1 VDGAI
6 IILDL
11 ILGIERSFLE
21 KHPGEITT
29 MAFWEDKVLISGS
42 IDGRV
47 NVQELESQVDPTSE
61 GASQAEKKIPLRCQN
76 CQDRKIPVARVISSE
91 YGIAAAVDIEGNCRF
106 YDMIRQRKIAKVS
119 SLNQRESEARFVEN
133 KCKWRLL
140 PNVTYEVTSESFL
153 AVTQTPDVP
162 HPDGTVLCEK
172 DTFIPKKFTD
182 VKENLKSLGQI
193 AFESAEVPFYH

>member
-1 VDGAI
+1 
-6 IILDL
+6 LDL

-106 YDMIRQRKIAKVS
+106 YDMVRQRKIAKVS

-153 AVTQTPDVP
+153 AVT
-162 HPDGTVLCEK
+162 
-172 DTFIPKKFTD
+172 
-182 VKENLKSLGQI
+182 
-193 AFESAEVPFYH
+193 

>member
-1 VDGAI
+1 MSKPARTFKLPYMISATAFQNHEDLYQCLAVGLVDGAI

-61 GASQAEKKIPLRCQN
+61 GAS
-76 CQDRKIPVARVISSE
+76 
-91 YGIAAAVDIEGNCRF
+91 
-106 YDMIRQRKIAKVS
+106 
-119 SLNQRESEARFVEN
+119 
-133 KCKWRLL
+133 
-140 PNVTYEVTSESFL
+140 
-153 AVTQTPDVP
+153 
-162 HPDGTVLCEK
+162 
-172 DTFIPKKFTD
+172 
-182 VKENLKSLGQI
+182 
-193 AFESAEVPFYH
+193 

>member
-1 VDGAI
+1 
-6 IILDL
+6 
-11 ILGIERSFLE
+11 
-21 KHPGEITT
+21 
-29 MAFWEDKVLISGS
+29 M
-42 IDGRV
+42 
-47 NVQELESQVDPTSE
+47 
-61 GASQAEKKIPLRCQN
+61 
-76 CQDRKIPVARVISSE
+76 ISSE

-106 YDMIRQRKIAKVS
+106 YDMVRQRKIAKVS

-162 HPDGTVLCEK
+162 HPDGSVLCEK

>member
-1 VDGAI
+1 
-6 IILDL
+6 
-11 ILGIERSFLE
+11 
-21 KHPGEITT
+21 

-42 IDGRV
+42 VDGRV
-47 NVQELESQVDPTSE
+47 NVQELESQVDATSE

-106 YDMIRQRKIAKVS
+106 YDMVRQRKIAKVS

-140 PNVTYEVTSESFL
+140 PNVTFEVTSESFL
-153 AVTQTPDVP
+153 AVTQTLDVP
-162 HPDGTVLCEK
+162 HPDGSVLSEK
-172 DTFIPKKFTD
+172 DTFIPKKFAD
-182 VKENLKSLGQI
+182 AKENLKSLGQI
-193 AFESAEVPFYH
+193 TFESAEVPFYH